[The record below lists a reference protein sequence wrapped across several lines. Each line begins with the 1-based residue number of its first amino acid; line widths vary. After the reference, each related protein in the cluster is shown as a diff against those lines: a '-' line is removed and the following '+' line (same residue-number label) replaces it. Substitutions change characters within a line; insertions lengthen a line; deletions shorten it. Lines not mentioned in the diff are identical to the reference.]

1 MFVSIKTLK
10 IKSLLSYRK
19 LELPFNHFS
28 ISCSRSY
35 SSRKLY
41 SLKTKRS
48 FPEMVIFQKTIGDY
62 HKIKI
67 IFISSNLIKE
77 LFEKYLDKSCYRV
90 IEGQINVAKNI
101 SYHPW
106 DLIIFTGSP
115 EKGKLVSKAASE
127 NLVPCILELGGKSP
141 TIVDSDANIESAALR
156 ISASKFSNCG

>member
-1 MFVSIKTLK
+1 MVCGNAKSKLVSEPYGVCLVIGSWNYPLTTAVSPAAEAIAAGNCIVLK
-10 IKSLLSYRK
+10 PSEVSPK
-19 LELPFNHFS
+19 
-28 ISCSRSY
+28 C
-35 SSRKLY
+35 
-41 SLKTKRS
+41 
-48 FPEMVIFQKTIGDY
+48 
-62 HKIKI
+62 
-67 IFISSNLIKE
+67 SNLIKE